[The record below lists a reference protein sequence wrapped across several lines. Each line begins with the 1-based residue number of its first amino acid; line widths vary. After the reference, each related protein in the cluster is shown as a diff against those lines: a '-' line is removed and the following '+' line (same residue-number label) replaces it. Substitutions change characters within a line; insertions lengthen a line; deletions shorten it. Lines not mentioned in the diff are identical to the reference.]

1 MSNVGIVIGVLFGA
15 VLLVGG
21 LVAAFIDPED

>member
-1 MSNVGIVIGVLFGA
+1 LPWLVLFGA

-21 LVAAFIDPED
+21 SIGRRVTRLPAR

>member
-1 MSNVGIVIGVLFGA
+1 MTSVGIVIGVLFGA
-15 VLLVGG
+15 ILLIGG